1 MLAKMLNENYKKK
14 FLFIIFSKD
23 FYKFHYSITT
33 AITLRALE
41 KDVSVFVTGY
51 ACNYIK
57 KNWQEYDIDK
67 IYKKISQKKMP
78 SLEQLY
84 KDCADLNLKFYYCE
98 TAIDFLDI
106 NELDITNLIKIL
118 PVGMYSIMSKHKNDD
133 ILFI

>member
-67 IYKKISQKKMP
+67 K
-78 SLEQLY
+78 
-84 KDCADLNLKFYYCE
+84 
-98 TAIDFLDI
+98 
-106 NELDITNLIKIL
+106 
-118 PVGMYSIMSKHKNDD
+118 
-133 ILFI
+133 